1 MPPIC
6 HIVAAGE
13 FDPASFVLPSAGDL
27 LIAADAGFA
36 HLQALDI
43 TPDVVVGD
51 FDSLG
56 APPEHPT
63 VVQTPVVKDDTDT
76 LTAVRLGLEKGYC
89 HFRLYGTLGGDRL
102 DHTLANVQ
110 TLGFLLDHGAHGWLI
125 GRGEILTAIRDESY
139 TFSADYRGT
148 VSVFAIGGEAA
159 GVTEQGLQYTLENA
173 TLSPFMPLGVS
184 NAFVGQPATVSVKN
198 GTLLLCY
205 TAKTTN

>member
-1 MPPIC
+1 MQPVC
-6 HIVAAGE
+6 HIVAAGS
-13 FDPASFVLPSAGDL
+13 FDPAEFLPPVAGDL

-36 HLQALDI
+36 HLQALGI

-56 APPEHPT
+56 SPPVHPS
-63 VVQTPVVKDDTDT
+63 VIQTPVVKDDTDT
-76 LTAVRLGLEKGYC
+76 ITAVRLGLEKGYRR
-89 HFRLYGTLGGDRL
+89 FRLYGVLGGARL
-102 DHTLANVQ
+102 DHTLANIQ

-125 GRGEILTAIRDESY
+125 GRGTELTAIRDERY
-139 TFSADYRGT
+139 DFSDDHRGT
-148 VSVFAIGGEAA
+148 LSVFALGGEAT

-184 NAFVGQPATVSVKN
+184 NAFTGQPASVSVEN

-205 TAKTTN
+205 AAKTAN

>member
-1 MPPIC
+1 MSPIC
-6 HIVAAGE
+6 HIVAAGD
-13 FDPASFVLPSAGDL
+13 FDPASFVLPSPGDL

-36 HLQALDI
+36 HLQTLGI

-56 APPEHPT
+56 VLPEHPS

-76 LTAVRLGLEKGYC
+76 LTAVRLGLEKGYR
-89 HFRLYGTLGGDRL
+89 HFRLY
-102 DHTLANVQ
+102 Q

-125 GRGEILTAIRDESY
+125 GRGEILTAIRNESY
-139 TFSADYRGT
+139 TFSAEYHGT
-148 VSVFAIGGEAA
+148 LSVFAIGGEAV
-159 GVTEQGLQYTLENA
+159 GVSEHGLQYTLHNA

-184 NAFVGQPATVSVKN
+184 NAFLGQPATVSVKT

-205 TAKTTN
+205 ASKTAN

>member
-6 HIVAAGE
+6 HVVAAGD
-13 FDPASFVLPSAGDL
+13 FDPASFVLPSPGDL

-36 HLQALDI
+36 HLQALGI

-56 APPEHPT
+56 TPPEHPA
-63 VVQTPVVKDDTDT
+63 VLQTPVVKDDTDT
-76 LTAVRLGLEKGYC
+76 ITAVRLGLEQGYR

-102 DHTLANVQ
+102 DHTLANIQ

-125 GRGEILTAIRDESY
+125 GRGEILTAIRNESY
-139 TFSADYRGT
+139 AFPADCRGT
-148 VSVFAIGGEAA
+148 LSVFAIGGEAV
-159 GVTEQGLQYTLENA
+159 GVAEQGLQYTLEDA
-173 TLSPFMPLGVS
+173 TLSPFIPLGVS
-184 NAFVGQPATVSVKN
+184 NAFIGQPATVSVKN

-205 TAKTTN
+205 TAKR

>member
-6 HIVAAGE
+6 HIVAAGD
-13 FDPASFVLPSAGDL
+13 FDPSRFALPLAGDL

-36 HLQALDI
+36 HLQALGI

-56 APPEHPT
+56 MPPEHPS

-76 LTAVRLGLEKGYC
+76 LTAVRLGLEKGYR

-125 GRGEILTAIRDESY
+125 GRNEILTAIRDESY
-139 TFSADYRGT
+139 AFPADCRGT
-148 VSVFAIGGEAA
+148 VSVFAIGGEAV

-184 NAFVGQPATVSVKN
+184 NAFVGQPATVSVKK

-205 TAKTTN
+205 TAKTAN

>member
-1 MPPIC
+1 MSSIC
-6 HIVAAGE
+6 HIVAAGD
-13 FDPASFVLPSAGDL
+13 FDPAGFVLPSPGDL

-36 HLQALDI
+36 HLQALGI

-56 APPEHPT
+56 VLPEHPS

-76 LTAVRLGLEKGYC
+76 LTAVRLGLERGYR
-89 HFRLYGTLGGDRL
+89 HFRLYGTLGGARL
-102 DHTLANVQ
+102 DHTLANIQ

-125 GRGEILTAIRDESY
+125 GRGEILTAIRNESY
-139 TFSADYRGT
+139 TFSAEYHGT
-148 VSVFAIGGEAA
+148 LSVFAIGGEAV
-159 GVTEQGLQYTLENA
+159 GVSEQGLQYTLHNA

-184 NAFVGQPATVSVKN
+184 NAFLGQPATVSVKT

-205 TAKTTN
+205 ASKTAN